1 MEEKLKAFARIL
13 KIMDELREQC
23 PWDRKQTLETLR
35 PLTIEET
42 YELGD
47 AILQADMKDI
57 KEELGDLLLHIVFYA
72 KIGEEKGAFDIAGVI
87 NALCEK
93 LIHRHPHIY
102 GDVKV
107 NDEEDVKRNWE
118 QLKLKE
124 GKKSVLAGVPNSLPA
139 LIKAYRIQDKAAQ
152 VKFEWDKIDDVWR
165 KVEEETAELKEAIA
179 LGDKAKKEEEFGD
192 LMFAMVNY
200 ARFLEIDPET
210 ALERTNIKFIRR
222 FKYIEEQAG
231 VQKKDLKEMTLGEM
245 DSIWNEAKAKGL

>member
-1 MEEKLKAFARIL
+1 M
-13 KIMDELREQC
+13 
-23 PWDRKQTLETLR
+23 
-35 PLTIEET
+35 
-42 YELGD
+42 
-47 AILQADMKDI
+47 
-57 KEELGDLLLHIVFYA
+57 
-72 KIGEEKGAFDIAGVI
+72 
-87 NALCEK
+87 
-93 LIHRHPHIY
+93 
-102 GDVKV
+102 

-152 VKFEWDKIDDVWR
+152 VKFEWDNIDDVWR

-179 LGDKAKKEEEFGD
+179 GGDKAKKEEEFGD

-222 FKYIEEQAG
+222 FKYIEEQAE
-231 VQKKDLKEMTLGEM
+231 KKSKNLKEMTLGEM
-245 DSIWNEAKAKGL
+245 DAIWNEAKANGL

>member
-1 MEEKLKAFARIL
+1 M
-13 KIMDELREQC
+13 
-23 PWDRKQTLETLR
+23 ETLR

-47 AILQADMKDI
+47 AILQAEMKDI

-72 KIGEEKGAFDIAGVI
+72 KIGEEKGAFNIADVI
-87 NALCEK
+87 NSLCEK

-152 VKFEWDKIDDVWR
+152 VKFEWDNIEDVWR
-165 KVEEETAELKEAIA
+165 KVEEETAELKEAID
-179 LGDKAKKEEEFGD
+179 LGDKTKKEEEFGD
-192 LMFAMVNY
+192 LMFALVNY

-210 ALERTNIKFIRR
+210 ALERTNIKLIRR

-231 VQKKDLKEMTLGEM
+231 VQNRNLKEMTLGEM
-245 DSIWNEAKAKGL
+245 DNIWNEAKAKGL

>member
-1 MEEKLKAFARIL
+1 M
-13 KIMDELREQC
+13 
-23 PWDRKQTLETLR
+23 
-35 PLTIEET
+35 
-42 YELGD
+42 
-47 AILQADMKDI
+47 
-57 KEELGDLLLHIVFYA
+57 
-72 KIGEEKGAFDIAGVI
+72 
-87 NALCEK
+87 
-93 LIHRHPHIY
+93 
-102 GDVKV
+102 
-107 NDEEDVKRNWE
+107 
-118 QLKLKE
+118 
-124 GKKSVLAGVPNSLPA
+124 LAGVPNSLPA

-152 VKFEWDKIDDVWR
+152 VKFEWDNIDDVWR
-165 KVEEETAELKEAIA
+165 KVEEETAELKEAIV